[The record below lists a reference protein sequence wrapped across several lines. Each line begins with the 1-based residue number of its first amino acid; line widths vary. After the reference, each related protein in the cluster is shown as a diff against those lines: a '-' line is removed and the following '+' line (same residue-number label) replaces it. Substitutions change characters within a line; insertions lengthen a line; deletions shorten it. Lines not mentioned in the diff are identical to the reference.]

1 MSSFW
6 SGLGNILTGGISGL
20 FTRGSTGDSATSFF
34 NDPLGYGSRSRSE
47 QLQRDA
53 FNFQKD
59 SWQKEY
65 QLQQD
70 QFEYQKWFDQN
81 NVTLQAKQNAALGIN
96 PMVANG
102 AGTSSVSASG
112 SPSGV
117 QTPGTSGVSDIVGTV
132 LSQLGQNH
140 RADVAADLEQQQI
153 DNEQTYR
160 NELLTVLK
168 QRSDNEGNRTR
179 AYTEETRVRIEQ
191 MLNDLEKQYEGDY
204 GTKSTNTKKMFGEIR
219 SELKKLGIDLGE
231 PQSPTGLGIG
241 NAPKKSSYKPG
252 KREGVDYDVSAV
264 VSSDG
269 YKKAAVA
276 AGKQGRYLSPY
287 DYVNG
292 KR

>member
-1 MSSFW
+1 MSFW

-20 FTRGSTGDSATSFF
+20 FTKGSTGDSASAFF
-34 NDPLGYGSRSRSE
+34 NDPLGYGSKAQSL
-47 QLQRDA
+47 QLQKDA

-59 SWQKEY
+59 SWNKEY
-65 QLQQD
+65 ALQQD

-102 AGTSSVSASG
+102 AGTSSVSSSG

-117 QTPGTSGVSDIVGTV
+117 QMPGTSGTTDVVSTI

-140 RADVAADLEQQQI
+140 RADVAAGLEQQQI
-153 DNEQTYR
+153 DNENAYR
-160 NELLTVLK
+160 DEILTIL
-168 QRSDNEGNRTR
+168 RNRADNEADRTG
-179 AYTEETRVRIEQ
+179 AYTEETKVRIEQ

-204 GTKSTNTKKMFGEIR
+204 GSKSTQTKKMFGEIR
-219 SELKKLGIDLGE
+219 AELKKFGLDLGS
-231 PQSPTGLGIG
+231 PQSPSGLDLGKP
-241 NAPKKSSYKPG
+241 PKKHSYRVG
-252 KREGVDYDVSAV
+252 KREGSEYDVSSV
-264 VSSDG
+264 VNSDG
-269 YKKAAVA
+269 YKKAAKA
-276 AGKQGRYLSPY
+276 AADKGRYLSPH

>member
-1 MSSFW
+1 MSFW

-20 FTRGSTGDSATSFF
+20 FTRGSTGDSASAFF
-34 NDPLGYGSRSRSE
+34 NDPLGYGSKARSE

-59 SWQKEY
+59 SWNKEY
-65 QLQQD
+65 QLQQS

-117 QTPGTSGVSDIVGTV
+117 QMPGVSGATDIVGNI

-153 DNEQTYR
+153 NNEKVYRDEILDILRTRADNE
-160 NELLTVLK
+160 
-168 QRSDNEGNRTR
+168 SNRTG
-179 AYTEETRVRIEQ
+179 AYTEETKVRIEQ

-204 GTKSTNTKKMFGEIR
+204 GSKSTYMKKTIGEIR
-219 SELKKLGIDLGE
+219 HALSGAVNSANDYVETKK
-231 PQSPTGLGIG
+231 P
-241 NAPKKSSYKPG
+241 APKRIKGQKESSY
-252 KREGVDYDVSAV
+252 DISAV
-264 VSSDG
+264 VTSDG
-269 YKKAAVA
+269 YKKAAKA
-276 AGKQGRYLSPY
+276 AADKGHYLSPH

>member
-1 MSSFW
+1 MSFW

-20 FTRGSTGDSATSFF
+20 FTRGSTGDSASAFF
-34 NDPLGYGSRSRSE
+34 NDPLGYGSKARSE

-81 NVTLQAKQNAALGIN
+81 NVTLQAKQNAELGIN

-117 QTPGTSGVSDIVGTV
+117 QMPGQSGASDVVGAI

-140 RADVAADLEQQQI
+140 RADIAAGLEQQQI
-153 DNEQTYR
+153 DNENTYR
-160 NELLTVLK
+160 NELLGIF
-168 QRSDNEGNRTR
+168 RDRANNENVRTK
-179 AYTEETRVRIEQ
+179 AYDEETKVRIEQ

-204 GTKSTNTKKMFGEIR
+204 GTKSTQLKKTIGEIR
-219 SELKKLGIDLGE
+219 HFISGAVSDAQDYVETKK
-231 PQSPTGLGIG
+231 P
-241 NAPKKSSYKPG
+241 APKYKPG
-252 KREGVDYDVSAV
+252 RKETSYDVSAV
-264 VSSDG
+264 VDSDG
-269 YKKAAVA
+269 YKKAAKA
-276 AGKQGRYLSPY
+276 AADKGRYLSPH

>member
-1 MSSFW
+1 MSFW
-6 SGLGNILTGGISGL
+6 SGIGNILTGGISGL
-20 FTRGSTGDSATSFF
+20 FTKGSTGDSASAFF
-34 NDPLGYGSRSRSE
+34 NDPLGYGSKARSE

-59 SWQKEY
+59 SWNKEY

-81 NVTLQAKQNAALGIN
+81 NVTLQAKQNAELGIN

-117 QTPGTSGVSDIVGTV
+117 QLPGQSGVSDVVGTI

-140 RADVAADLEQQQI
+140 RTDVAAGLEQEQI
-153 DNEQTYR
+153 DNEKSYR
-160 NELLTVLK
+160 DDVL
-168 QRSDNEGNRTR
+168 EILRTR
-179 AYTEETRVRIEQ
+179 ANNESDRTGAYTEETKVRINQ

-204 GTKSTNTKKMFGEIR
+204 GSKSTNTKKLFGEIR
-219 SELKKLGIDLGE
+219 SELKKAGIDLGD
-231 PQSPTGLGIG
+231 PQSSSGLGLG
-241 NAPKKSSYKPG
+241 NPPKKSSYKVG
-252 KREGVDYDVSAV
+252 KREGSDYEVSAV
-264 VSSDG
+264 VDSDG
-269 YKKAAVA
+269 YKKAASA
-276 AGKQGRYLSPY
+276 AAKRGEYLSPH

>member
-1 MSSFW
+1 MSFW

-20 FTRGSTGDSATSFF
+20 FTRDSTGDSATAFF
-34 NDPLGYGSRSRSE
+34 NDPLGYGSKARSE
-47 QLQRDA
+47 QLQREA

-65 QLQQD
+65 ALQQD

-81 NVTLQAKQNAALGIN
+81 NVTLQAKQNAELGIN

-117 QTPGTSGVSDIVGTV
+117 QMPGVSGVSDIVGTI

-140 RADVAADLEQQQI
+140 RADIAANLEEQQIQ
-153 DNEQTYR
+153 NEKVYKD
-160 NELLTVLK
+160 ELLNVL
-168 QRSDNEGNRTR
+168 RNRGINETNRTN
-179 AYTEETRVRIEQ
+179 AYTGETKVRIDQ

-204 GTKSTNTKKMFGEIR
+204 GSKSTVLKKTIGEIR
-219 SELKKLGIDLGE
+219 HALSGVIDSANDYVETKK
-231 PQSPTGLGIG
+231 P
-241 NAPKKSSYKPG
+241 APKYKPG
-252 KREGVDYDVSAV
+252 KKEGSYDVSAV
-264 VSSDG
+264 ITSDG
-269 YKKAAVA
+269 YKLAAKKAS
-276 AGKQGRYLSPY
+276 KEGRYLSPY